1 MEVPEDGVLLLADEK
16 FDFDLSLSSL
26 SGNEDDEVFFGPVG
40 HKERCVAASLELNHH
55 VSEEPL
61 PALESH
67 LTWSPPTGEKFVEVY
82 KEAHLLALQI
92 ESKSKNRAALAARP
106 EDLWSQGVERFIQE
120 SKLKINLFEKEMELK
135 KSPRSLKRET
145 YYLSDSPL
153 RAPPS
158 QTPLGGAPAQASQA
172 LTQGPS
178 HSPRPPVDPSI
189 APPPNQA
196 GPQKKVTS
204 HWVRPRAPSPMKRI
218 PASPSSARNLNETES
233 HGDVP
238 PDKPSAAREGAG
250 LLAGGGHSVQGKRS
264 LPVPNKLGLKKTLLK
279 ARGCA
284 GGLSRKS
291 SSSGSGSG
299 GISGVCASPAARR
312 AKSSEPASP
321 PAKSSSL
328 PVSRTSQS
336 GRVGPAASQQSLQA
350 GPGGASC
357 RQSKQASVAEVT
369 GELAQEPTLA
379 ALAQAWTP
387 EQGGLGLSSRS
398 SRSPPPQW
406 NIAGSVR
413 GRDSQQS
420 FGTKAMPTPMS
431 HFKVPRFSTGEP
443 TDSAMPKSIRAQRPH
458 SCTSAGRG
466 AAPSTPAGSSSGPA
480 SPRLGGGVRTPVRTR
495 RLPAWPTPAG
505 RRLSS
510 LPRAT
515 PTAVPGALASRPC
528 ASARRPSSELREK
541 SAARAAPARASS
553 SPAAS
558 RRGSCSP
565 PSAVPQALS
574 FSPEKSDSAVPKS
587 ISADVVLGAA
597 RPPADAPPR
606 EAILVDLSL
615 DQLAITPKAQSP
627 APFDLPLIDLR
638 DTPEASAAPSSDS
651 RPLSDLLLNTPDTN
665 RGAASKPVHEVA
677 QLIDLTSPLI
687 QLSPE
692 ADKENV
698 DSPLLKF

>member
-158 QTPLGGAPAQASQA
+158 QTPLGGVPAQASQA
-172 LTQGPS
+172 LTQGLS
-178 HSPRPPVDPSI
+178 HSPRLPVDPSI

-204 HWVRPRAPSPMKRI
+204 HWVRPRAPSVRGRNIQAAAEQPMKRI

-299 GISGVCASPAARR
+299 GIAGVCASPAARR

-321 PAKSSSL
+321 PAKSSSP

-336 GRVGPAASQQSLQA
+336 GRVGPAVSQQSLQA

-357 RQSKQASVAEVT
+357 RQS
-369 GELAQEPTLA
+369 
-379 ALAQAWTP
+379 
-387 EQGGLGLSSRS
+387 
-398 SRSPPPQW
+398 
-406 NIAGSVR
+406 
-413 GRDSQQS
+413 
-420 FGTKAMPTPMS
+420 
-431 HFKVPRFSTGEP
+431 EP

-466 AAPSTPAGSSSGPA
+466 AAPSTPAGSSSGAA

-515 PTAVPGALASRPC
+515 PAAVPGALASRPC

-553 SPAAS
+553 SLAAS

-574 FSPEKSDSAVPKS
+574 FSPEKSDSAVPES

-597 RPPADAPPR
+597 QPPADAPPR

-627 APFDLPLIDLR
+627 APFDLPLIDLC
-638 DTPEASAAPSSDS
+638 DTPEASAAPRSDS